1 MEHQQELV
9 ATGPT
14 LEVPNDPG
22 YVQEEVSVL
31 PQLVHFTILHNINC
45 ISPITAPFAWSGV
58 HSPSPISRTNRTC
71 LAYTFAHIRC
81 TFRSVQ
87 M

>member
-14 LEVPNDPG
+14 MEVPNDPG

-31 PQLVHFTILHNINC
+31 PQLVPKFY
-45 ISPITAPFAWSGV
+45 SIT
-58 HSPSPISRTNRTC
+58 
-71 LAYTFAHIRC
+71 
-81 TFRSVQ
+81 
-87 M
+87 